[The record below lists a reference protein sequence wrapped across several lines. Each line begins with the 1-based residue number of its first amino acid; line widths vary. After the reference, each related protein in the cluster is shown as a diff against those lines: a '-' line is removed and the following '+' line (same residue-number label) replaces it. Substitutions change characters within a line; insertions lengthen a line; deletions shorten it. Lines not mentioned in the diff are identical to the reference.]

1 MNYDFI
7 ITGASG
13 FLGSH
18 LIRHFSAQGFRILA
32 IGRQSQLHP
41 TLVGK
46 ADYLAVDLGQA
57 IPPLKATIC
66 IHTAGLAD
74 EKASLAD
81 LKSTNTRGTQQ
92 LFEKVNCDHFI
103 HISSASVYPPSLI
116 PHKEDAAIEIEKLSR
131 YGQSKALAD
140 QYLLGQ
146 NSKKSKISIL
156 RPRAIYG
163 IGDRVLLPRILRLI
177 KGKYF
182 FQPQPLQYEI
192 SMTSIKNV
200 VLALDTI
207 IESKTSYEKEVFNI
221 ADPVS
226 YQLGNV
232 IALLASHCSEK
243 DLVNV
248 GIPERVIARLGM
260 LFPKSNFG
268 PEVMRFFLCHH
279 QLDTRKFEETFGI
292 KFPHTFENEVAAIGE
307 WVKMMG
313 LDSFRKKLNELPF
326 RVL

>member
-1 MNYDFI
+1 VNHDII

-18 LIRHFSAQGFRILA
+18 LIKHFSAQGFGILA
-32 IGRQSQLHP
+32 IGRQSKLHP
-41 TLVGK
+41 SLKGM
-46 ADYLAVDLGQA
+46 ADYISLELRESIPSLQA
-57 IPPLKATIC
+57 AIC

-81 LKSTNTRGTQQ
+81 LKLTNLMGTQQ

-103 HISSASVYPPSLI
+103 HISSASVYSPSMH
-116 PHKEDAAIEIEKLSR
+116 PHSENQALVIENLSR

-140 QYLLGQ
+140 QYLLKQ
-146 NSKKSKISIL
+146 TSKKTQITIL

-177 KGKYF
+177 KGRFF
-182 FQPQPLQYEI
+182 FQPQPMQYEI

-200 VLALDTI
+200 ILALDTI
-207 IESKTSYEKEVFNI
+207 IESKISYGQEVFNI

-226 YQLGNV
+226 YDLGKV
-232 IALLASHCSEK
+232 ITLLANHCSDK
-243 DLVNV
+243 DLLHV
-248 GIPERVIARLGM
+248 GIPEQVIGSLGK
-260 LFPKSNFG
+260 LFPQSNFG

-279 QLDTRKFEETFGI
+279 QLDTRKFNETFQVPL
-292 KFPHTFENEVAAIGE
+292 PHTFDQEVASIGD
-307 WVKMMG
+307 WVKKIG
-313 LDSFRKKLNELPF
+313 LGAFRRNLSDLPF
-326 RVL
+326 MG